1 MESFFSSLSAKNTI
15 IEMYYNKLDE
25 LPIQYEFQ
33 KIETSFGNTNIIITG
48 EKNNPPLVL
57 IHGSNGCAPIALEAM
72 LGLEK
77 NFRVYAIDVIAQPN
91 LSEGIRPNMNDDSY
105 GKWMLEILTRLNIQD
120 AMMVGISFGGFITW
134 KTLVFD
140 NRRITKAFLIVP
152 AGIVNGNPLKA
163 MWNVFLPMKLYQWR
177 KNKKYV
183 HQFLNKLFTEPDEFA
198 QHFLAKVFLDFNM
211 DFSPIPLIK
220 KEEAKKITTPIHI
233 IGADDDLLFPGKK
246 MLNHAEEIFPS
257 IHESILLENSKHVP
271 SQMDNQQILKLIL
284 DASHPILKKVKS

>member
-1 MESFFSSLSAKNTI
+1 MESFFSSSSAKNTI

-25 LPIQYEFQ
+25 LPINYEFQ
-33 KIETSFGNTNIIITG
+33 KIETSFGNTNIILTG
-48 EKNNPPLVL
+48 EKSNPPLVL

-77 NFRVYAIDVIAQPN
+77 KFRVYAIDVIAQPN
-91 LSEGIRPNMNDDSY
+91 LSEGVRPNMKDYSY
-105 GKWMLEILTRLNIQD
+105 GEWMFEILTRLNIQD
-120 AMMVGISFGGFITW
+120 AIMVGISFGGFITW

-140 NRRITKAFLIVP
+140 SRRISKAFLIVP

-198 QHFLAKVFLDFNM
+198 QHYLAKVFLDFNM

-220 KEEAKKITTPIHI
+220 KEEAKKITTPIYI
-233 IGADDDLLFPGKK
+233 IGADNDLLFPGEK
-246 MLNHAEEIFPS
+246 MLRHAEEIFPS
-257 IHESILLENSKHVP
+257 IHESILLKKSKHVP
-271 SQMDNQQILKLIL
+271 RQIDNQQISKLIVE
-284 DASHPILKKVKS
+284 ASHHNLKKIKS

>member
-1 MESFFSSLSAKNTI
+1 MESFFSSSSAKNI
-15 IEMYYNKLDE
+15 ILEMYYNKLDE
-25 LPIQYEFQ
+25 LSIKYEFQ
-33 KIETSFGNTNIIITG
+33 KIETSYGNTNIIITG

-77 NFRVYAIDVIAQPN
+77 KFRVYAIDVIAQPN
-91 LSEGIRPNMNDDSY
+91 LSEGIRPNMKDHSY
-105 GKWMLEILTRLNIQD
+105 GKWMFEILARLNIQD
-120 AMMVGISFGGFITW
+120 AIMVGISFGGFITW

-140 NRRITKAFLIVP
+140 SQRISKAFLIVP

-183 HQFLNKLFTEPDEFA
+183 HQFLKKLFTEHDEFA
-198 QHFLAKVFLDFNM
+198 QHYLAKVFLDFDM

-220 KEEAKKITTPIHI
+220 KEEAKKITTPMYI
-233 IGADDDLLFPGKK
+233 IGADNDLLFPGKK
-246 MLNHAEEIFPS
+246 MLKRAKEIFPS
-257 IHESILLENSKHVP
+257 LYEGKLLKNSKHVP
-271 SQMDNQQILKLIL
+271 RQIDNNEISKLIF
-284 DASHPILKKVKS
+284 DATHNNL